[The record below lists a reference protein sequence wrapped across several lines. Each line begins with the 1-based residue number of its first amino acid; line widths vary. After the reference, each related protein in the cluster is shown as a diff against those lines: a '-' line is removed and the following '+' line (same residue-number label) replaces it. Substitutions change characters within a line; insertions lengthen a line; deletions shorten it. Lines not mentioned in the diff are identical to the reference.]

1 MDMSDCEK
9 TRIQSIQI
17 VIYVPNSRAW
27 RSSSTCRWL
36 VMICQLGKTIS
47 VCSSLFP
54 FSPPFFSFPF
64 FFFFFFFF
72 LFFSLFLSLFFSL
85 FFFLDTGL
93 GKTVIHVA
101 RPGRKIFL

>member
-36 VMICQLGKTIS
+36 VMICQL
-47 VCSSLFP
+47 VCVFFILLSSFFSSLF
-54 FSPPFFSFPF
+54 FLSLL
-64 FFFFFFFF
+64 FF
-72 LFFSLFLSLFFSL
+72 LFFLS
-85 FFFLDTGL
+85 FFFLHRPGKNGDTCGQ
-93 GKTVIHVA
+93 A
-101 RPGRKIFL
+101 GRKIFLW